1 MERYAGDAKDL
12 ASRDVT
18 SRAMTIEMVE
28 GRGCGPDKD
37 YIHLHL
43 EHLDPA
49 MLHLRLPGIADLA
62 KIFAG
67 VDIAREPI
75 PVSATAHYSMG
86 GIPTN
91 YHGEVLRPTESDP
104 DAVVPGLVA
113 IGDAACVAGHGAN
126 RP

>member
-62 KIFAG
+62 KIFAV
-67 VDIAREPI
+67 VDIARVPI
-75 PVSATAHYSMG
+75 PVAPTVHYNMG

-91 YHGEVLRPTESDP
+91 YRGEVLRPTESDP
-104 DAVVPGLVA
+104 DAVPPGLMP
-113 IGDAACVAGHGAN
+113 IGAGTSAPVTGAS
-126 RP
+126 R